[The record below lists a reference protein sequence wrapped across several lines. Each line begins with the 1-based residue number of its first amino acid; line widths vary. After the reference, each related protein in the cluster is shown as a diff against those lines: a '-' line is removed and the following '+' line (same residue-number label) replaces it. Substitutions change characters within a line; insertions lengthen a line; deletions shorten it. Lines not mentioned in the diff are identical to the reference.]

1 MSLNPLAPVTDYQ
14 SMLNRIFWFTS
25 ASALAAIWLLRLF
38 VPELNVLFTKIDGAL
53 GLEGAKVLP
62 VSGGYFLPAL
72 AVGIVARVFHLHARI
87 SDWLGIRETFEVEVI
102 LTEFADRLAIDLT
115 SVDDAK
121 LRRSRHAL
129 MRKAFYP
136 FVSGSQPAV
145 DQQLVHQALD
155 AWSWFWVGVESMV
168 VFMATS
174 FVLIAF
180 NAYQIGFQILAASI
194 AMASFG
200 LPALR
205 NQCRRYA
212 IAQVRTILAD
222 PQRAGAVRSA
232 FAELT
237 GEPAVRRRAA

>member
-25 ASALAAIWLLRLF
+25 ASALAAVWMLRLF
-38 VPELNVLFTKIDGAL
+38 VPELNVLLTKIDGAL

-72 AVGIVARVFHLHARI
+72 AVGIAARIFHLHARI
-87 SDWLGIRETFEVEVI
+87 SDWLGIRETFEIEVI
-102 LTEFADRLAIDLT
+102 LAEFADRLAIDL
-115 SVDDAK
+115 SSIDDAK
-121 LRRSRHAL
+121 LRRSRHAV
-129 MRKAFYP
+129 MRRAFFP
-136 FVSGSQPAV
+136 FVSGPQPAV

-155 AWSWFWVGVESMV
+155 AWSWFWVGVESTV

-174 FVLIAF
+174 FVLIALS
-180 NAYQIGFQILAASI
+180 AYQIGFQMLAASI
-194 AMASFG
+194 AVASFG

-212 IAQVRTILAD
+212 IAQVRTILGD
-222 PQRAGAVRSA
+222 PQRAAVVRSA
-232 FAELT
+232 LTELT
-237 GEPAVRRRAA
+237 GEPIVARRAA